1 MNNVVTQR
9 FIECVEYLKMQ
20 HKVKSQRQFAL
31 SLEYVPQGL
40 SEMSNGRRDV
50 TIELLRR
57 AIEKYRINPAYVF
70 TGQGAKIL
78 GDEDDDGLRILSV
91 VTDSQNQEC
100 IVHVPVAAQAGYTD
114 NLSDPEYF
122 QELPAYS
129 LPYDSFR
136 SGSYRSFDVAGSS
149 MEPTL
154 QHGDKIV
161 CSFIEPQY
169 WKHAIKDGQVYVVIT
184 KTDVLVKRLIN
195 RLRSSQELDLVSDN
209 AQYDIVTLQD
219 TDIRELWWVRLK
231 ITPYLDKPSSSSTE
245 IEQRLEH
252 QSDMIDKLNEKI
264 TSLITNRVSA

>member
-9 FIECVEYLKMQ
+9 FMACIELL
-20 HKVKSQRQFAL
+20 KSQNKIKSLRQFAL
-31 SLEYVPQGL
+31 SLDYVPQGL

-57 AIEKYRINPAYVF
+57 AIDKYHMNSEYIF
-70 TGQGAKIL
+70 TGNGPKL
-78 GDEDDDGLRILSV
+78 KTGDEKGDFRVLSV
-91 VTDSQNQEC
+91 VTDSQNREC

-114 NLSDPEYF
+114 NLDDPEYF
-122 QELPAYS
+122 RELPAYS

-169 WKHAIKDGQVYVVIT
+169 WQHAVKDGQMYVVVT
-184 KTDVLVKRLIN
+184 QTDVLVKRLIN
-195 RLRSSQELDLVSDN
+195 HIRSSKEIDLVSDN
-209 AQYDIVTLQD
+209 TQYAITSLPVEDV
-219 TDIRELWWVRLK
+219 RELWWVRLK
-231 ITPYLDKPSSSSTE
+231 ISPYLDRPSTNSHGLE
-245 IEQRLEH
+245 ARLEQ
-252 QSDMIDKLNEKI
+252 QSLLIDKLND
-264 TSLITNRVSA
+264 TVNSLIGRKVSA